1 MSSIPRGDIEADS
14 SISCT
19 REAGTWTERGG
30 GQDDVLGLDACS
42 SSSLIPLGKEIR
54 VRDEAGIFEMMYLA
68 TRPEGVY
75 VLHCFQKKTQRTSRS
90 DLELAT
96 KRFKSITK

>member
-19 REAGTWTERGG
+19 REAGTWTVRSG
-30 GQDDVLGLDACS
+30 GQDDVLGRDACS

-54 VRDEAGIFEMMYLA
+54 VRDEAGIIGMMYLA
-68 TRPEGVY
+68 TRPEGGV
-75 VLHCFQKKTQRTSRS
+75 RTALLPEE
-90 DLELAT
+90 DAT
-96 KRFKSITK
+96 NEPFGSGTGDEAI